1 IDETNQPRFDSR
13 KFFIEV
19 IILKTFPN
27 IHNEMGPIR
36 MCLIFLVLI
45 LSLVAHKLQ
54 ASPIYNRTDK
64 GLDIDVWPFFKMH
77 LVKEPNVGMQ
87 MDINVLSGMV
97 KVNYDRKPGQKP
109 LVNVEVF
116 GIGGGNRRKFQFTDD
131 EYDNGKNFN
140 NADDDDAL
148 DNNIEINNP
157 EIIESQRMRK
167 KQNRIK

>member
-1 IDETNQPRFDSR
+1 MS
-13 KFFIEV
+13 
-19 IILKTFPN
+19 
-27 IHNEMGPIR
+27 PIR